1 MNHFN
6 DGFSEK
12 PHAKR
17 PQFWK
22 GIFLGLL
29 VGGLIVATLFFY
41 LAGNE
46 LPREENGNE
55 GALPQ
60 PGLEQNSSRQMVEV
74 PTEVENY
81 YMAVVKAAEE
91 VTPSVVGISN
101 FSVVTDFWGRS
112 SLQERATGSGVIID
126 EKGYI
131 VTNFHVI
138 ENARELVVTLSSGD
152 ELSADVV
159 GTDPPT
165 DLAVLKID
173 KEGLPT
179 AELAD
184 SDFLNVGEPAI
195 AIGNPLGLDFQ
206 QTVTMG
212 VVSARERSI
221 TIQGQK
227 FNFIQTDA
235 AINDGNSGGALVNI
249 YGQVIGINT
258 AKIKIPGV
266 EGMGFAIPANTV
278 KGITQDLITQG
289 RVERPW
295 LGVYLS
301 TLTPMDAQRFSLYV
315 EEGVLIRDV
324 IAGGPADEAGF
335 MALDVV
341 VAIDGKKI
349 NDSGQLQ
356 ELLYNS
362 NVGETME
369 ITLIR
374 EQEEFTLTVT
384 LRTMPERL
392 E

>member
-1 MNHFN
+1 METCPILAR
-6 DGFSEK
+6 D
-12 PHAKR
+12 
-17 PQFWK
+17 
-22 GIFLGLL
+22 ILGLL
-29 VGGLIVATLFFY
+29 VGGLLVATLFFY
-41 LAGNE
+41 LAGNV
-46 LPREENGNE
+46 LPPEINRDEEK
-55 GALPQ
+55 AAPLP
-60 PGLEQNSSRQMVEV
+60 GVEQNNARKMLEV
-74 PTEVENY
+74 SPEVESY

-126 EKGYI
+126 EKGFI
-131 VTNFHVI
+131 VTNYHVI
-138 ENARELVVTLSSGD
+138 ENARELIVTLSSGD
-152 ELSADVV
+152 EVPATVV

-173 KEGLPT
+173 KEGLPA

-184 SDFLNVGEPAI
+184 SDVLHVGEPAI

-206 QTVTMG
+206 QTVTLG

-227 FNFIQTDA
+227 FTFIQTDA

-278 KGITQDLITQG
+278 KEITRDLITQG

-301 TLTPMDAQRFSLYV
+301 TLTPMDAQRFSLSCGGRGADPGYNY
-315 EEGVLIRDV
+315 GR
-324 IAGGPADEAGF
+324 AGRCSRNFAPGCCC
-335 MALDVV
+335 
-341 VAIDGKKI
+341 
-349 NDSGQLQ
+349 
-356 ELLYNS
+356 
-362 NVGETME
+362 
-369 ITLIR
+369 R
-374 EQEEFTLTVT
+374 H
-384 LRTMPERL
+384 
-392 E
+392 